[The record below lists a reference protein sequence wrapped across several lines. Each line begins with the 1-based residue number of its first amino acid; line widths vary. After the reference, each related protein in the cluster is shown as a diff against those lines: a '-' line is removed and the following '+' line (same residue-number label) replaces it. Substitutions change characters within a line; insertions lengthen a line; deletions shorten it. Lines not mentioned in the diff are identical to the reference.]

1 MKLIALHPILG
12 AGLLLLPLHAL
23 AQDAGTKAERK
34 LETAQSLGLS
44 EGQAVAKGEEVV
56 GAWVKCDYGFGD
68 MQSDFKLVQS
78 DGKGSDVE
86 RQVHL
91 RMLEGKAVDSQGF
104 KSAGDK
110 SIVIFQSPKDVA
122 GTSLLIHTNVRAGD
136 STWVYLPAVKRV
148 KRISS
153 ENQSGNF
160 AGTEFAF
167 EDIASQEFHKFK
179 YKWLRTE
186 KCGVEG
192 ESATCDV
199 VEQIPTYKN
208 SGYSKQIVSYDE
220 CRHRKIDYY
229 DLKGAFFK
237 TQTFNDYRQYNGKQW
252 RGHNNTMTNHRNGR
266 KTHLIIPKFTY
277 RQGFKESDFQSS
289 ALGLAD

>member
-1 MKLIALHPILG
+1 MKRHLSLPLLG
-12 AGLLLLPLHAL
+12 AGLLLAPLFAFAL
-23 AQDAGTKAERK
+23 DANLERK
-34 LETAQSLGLS
+34 VETAQSLGLT
-44 EGQAVAKGEEVV
+44 EAQATAKGEEVV
-56 GAWVKCDYGFGD
+56 GAWTKCDYGFGD

-78 DGKGSDVE
+78 DGKGGEVE

-91 RMLEGKAVDSQGF
+91 RMLEVKETDTRGF

-110 SIVIFQSPKDVA
+110 SIVVFHSPKDVA
-122 GTSLLIHTNVRAGD
+122 GTSMLVHTNARGSD
-136 STWVYLPAVKRV
+136 NTWVYLPAVKRV

-167 EDIASQEFHKFK
+167 EDIASQEFYKFK

-186 KCGVEG
+186 KCGIEG
-192 ESATCDV
+192 ESAICDV

-208 SGYSKQIVSYDE
+208 SGYSKQIVSYDG
-220 CRHRKIDYY
+220 CRHRKIDYF

-237 TQTFNDYRQYNGKQW
+237 TQTFNGYRQYNGKQW

-266 KTHLIIPKFTY
+266 QTHLIIPKFTY
-277 RQGFKESDFQSS
+277 RAGFKESDFEAS